1 MNTAENVRKALTQY
15 GAKQTAVS
23 AQKKASAIRRFAAL
37 ALREEITEL
46 DAEALV
52 LGIEI
57 IAKELGTELSDLRA
71 IIRMIEHEVTL
82 HRVPVGQMRL
92 EDYEKEQDDGMA

>member
-1 MNTAENVRKALTQY
+1 MNTAENVREALTQY
-15 GAKQTAVS
+15 GAKQTAIN
-23 AQKKASAIRRFAAL
+23 AQKKASAIRRFASL
-37 ALREEITEL
+37 AMREEITEL

-71 IIRMIEHEVTL
+71 IIRMIEHEVT
-82 HRVPVGQMRL
+82 
-92 EDYEKEQDDGMA
+92 EKGGTDETQD